1 MYLSSVDITGFK
13 SFAQKTPLRF
23 SDGLTAIVG
32 PNGCGKTNIVDAIR
46 WALGEQKTSVL
57 RSDAMENVI
66 FNGTRTRRPVGLAEV
81 SLTIQNNRQILPT
94 EYTEV
99 TITRRLFRNGESQ
112 YFLNKTQCRL
122 KDIIDLFMDTGMGSD
137 AYSVIELKMIEKIL
151 SDRTDERRH
160 LFEEAAGVTKYKARR
175 KETKRRIDSIK
186 NDVSRVQD
194 ILREVQK
201 NVYSLAR
208 QADKAKLHAD
218 LTKQLSFSQS
228 WLLYAEL
235 KRIENILQSKNE
247 EYTPLQEQ
255 LNSINL
261 VLIEAE
267 KSRISIDNIAE
278 SFESE
283 MKELQDEFQN
293 SSTAFAAMSQQK
305 AVSHERIKAFSDAIF
320 RASNQQKETEL
331 LLNQAEITCEQ
342 SRQKA
347 QNLSSECSQYEKDIQ
362 VLKDAREAA
371 KIYAQELY
379 QQSTAFDAEISQID
393 SILSQHRSASDRTS
407 ERIAGLERRILETN
421 SEHHQT
427 LVSLDL
433 LQKEIS
439 EKDTLTDGYV
449 KAVLNAENIVSE
461 KQHYLE
467 SLQNTITTIQQTL
480 GDLQNE
486 KGHHSA
492 SIEFLKNLID
502 TSESSVHLS
511 SSISWNPK
519 GGKITLAEII
529 DAEESLTIAIDAA
542 LGEAGKY
549 FVVDNQEEALAG
561 CAELHK
567 HNKGKSS
574 FICTSLIPTVKPLQN
589 YPQADG
595 IIGLASEIV
604 QVDEHIRNIL
614 RILLAKTIIVEN
626 ANIAMELATNN
637 KDFSFITL
645 KGEIFSASGIIR
657 GGSTSSSEGKNI
669 GKREQIAKLTKALN
683 LINAHIIELQQKL
696 EKSKIEFNSINIRAL
711 HDDVRKAEQEKN
723 SFQQSV
729 AKLMYKK
736 DAVEVS
742 LQKQKDALVDF
753 QQHMQSLL
761 QSNTDDKETIEHI
774 IQKKNVLMESKQTML
789 IKYRIAETDLSKAE
803 DLYRAAELII
813 VQKKAEERAANH
825 EVNRLAELIK
835 QKNDQLQFLENEQ
848 KRAHIELQALESSI
862 FSVNKEITEEQERL
876 QFLKEVIANRESKS
890 LELKRNRN
898 EAKEYEAK
906 VRAEQHAIMQLI
918 HSSELNLQQAQIEY
932 KRIVE
937 KVEEHSPGI
946 DLVHIPEDWIPLPD
960 FDEIIEREKSKKI
973 TQRLQS
979 LGNVNFL
986 ALEEYEK
993 EHERFE
999 FLKSQLADL
1008 SEAEHSLQD
1017 TMTEI
1022 NQTAQQRFHDTF
1034 EQIRVHFKHLFSV
1047 LFSGSG
1053 QADIH
1058 LGEGDPLECSIEIS
1072 AKPPG
1077 KRPQSIELLSAGEK
1091 TLTAIALLFAIYLVK
1106 PSPFCIL
1113 DEVDAPLDDANIDRY
1128 LQLIRSFSDKTQFLM
1143 ITHNKKTMEAA
1154 DTLYGITQE
1163 EEGVSKVVSVRF
1175 TRQDIAV

>member
-1 MYLSSVDITGFK
+1 
-13 SFAQKTPLRF
+13 
-23 SDGLTAIVG
+23 
-32 PNGCGKTNIVDAIR
+32 
-46 WALGEQKTSVL
+46 
-57 RSDAMENVI
+57 
-66 FNGTRTRRPVGLAEV
+66 
-81 SLTIQNNRQILPT
+81 
-94 EYTEV
+94 
-99 TITRRLFRNGESQ
+99 
-112 YFLNKTQCRL
+112 
-122 KDIIDLFMDTGMGSD
+122 
-137 AYSVIELKMIEKIL
+137 
-151 SDRTDERRH
+151 
-160 LFEEAAGVTKYKARR
+160 
-175 KETKRRIDSIK
+175 
-186 NDVSRVQD
+186 
-194 ILREVQK
+194 
-201 NVYSLAR
+201 
-208 QADKAKLHAD
+208 
-218 LTKQLSFSQS
+218 
-228 WLLYAEL
+228 
-235 KRIENILQSKNE
+235 
-247 EYTPLQEQ
+247 
-255 LNSINL
+255 
-261 VLIEAE
+261 
-267 KSRISIDNIAE
+267 
-278 SFESE
+278 

-305 AVSHERIKAFSDAIF
+305 AVSNERIKAFSDAII
-320 RASNQQKETEL
+320 RAKDQQKETEL
-331 LLNQAEITCEQ
+331 LLNQAEVTCEQ

-347 QNLSSECSQYEKDIQ
+347 QNLSYECSEYEKDIQ
-362 VLKDAREAA
+362 VLQNARETA
-371 KIYAQELY
+371 KIHAQELY
-379 QQSTAFDAEISQID
+379 QQSTAFDSEISQID
-393 SILSQHRSASDRTS
+393 SILSQHRSSSDRTS
-407 ERIAGLERRILETN
+407 ERIAGLERRIVETH
-421 SEHHQT
+421 SEQHQT
-427 LVSLDL
+427 LASLEL

-439 EKDTLTDGYV
+439 EKDTLKDGYIN
-449 KAVLNAENIVSE
+449 AVLHAEQIVIE
-461 KQHYLE
+461 KQQYVE

-480 GDLQNE
+480 GELQNE

-492 SIEFLKNLID
+492 SIEFLNNLID
-502 TSESSVHLS
+502 TSESSVYLTS
-511 SSISWNPK
+511 SSSWNPK

-529 DAEESLTIAIDAA
+529 DADESLTIALDAA

-567 HNKGKSS
+567 NNKGKSS
-574 FICTSLIPTVKPLQN
+574 FICTSLIPTVKPLQIF
-589 YPQADG
+589 PQSDG

-604 QVDEHIRNIL
+604 QVDDHIRNIL
-614 RILLAKTIIVEN
+614 RILLGKTIIVEH
-626 ANIAMELATNN
+626 ATIAMELAANH

-669 GKREQIAKLTKALN
+669 GKREQIARLTKTLN
-683 LINAHIIELQQKL
+683 LITTNIIELQQSL
-696 EKSKIEFNSINIRAL
+696 LTSKNEFNSINLRAL
-711 HDDVRKAEQEKN
+711 NDNVRKAEQDKN
-723 SFQQSV
+723 TFLQSV
-729 AKLMYKK
+729 EKLIYKK
-736 DAVEVS
+736 EALEHS
-742 LQKQKDALVDF
+742 LQRQKDALVDF
-753 QQHMQSLL
+753 QQQMQNLL

-774 IQKKNVLMESKQTML
+774 IQKKNVLTESKQSIL
-789 IKYRIAETDLSKAE
+789 SQYRIAETNLSKAE
-803 DLYRAAELII
+803 ELYRAAELII
-813 VQKKAEERAANH
+813 VQKKAEERAAIH
-825 EVNRLAELIK
+825 EVNRLLELIK

-848 KRAHIELQALESSI
+848 KRSNIELQALESSI
-862 FSVNKEITEEQERL
+862 FSVSKDIDEEQERL

-890 LELKRNRN
+890 LEFKKIRN

-906 VRAEQHAIMQLI
+906 IRAEQHAIMQLI
-918 HSSELNLQQAQIEY
+918 HTSELSLQQAQIEY

-937 KVEEHSPGI
+937 KAEEHSPGI
-946 DLVHIPEDWIPLPD
+946 DLVHIPEEWIPPAD

-973 TQRLQS
+973 TQRLQN

-1008 SEAEHSLQD
+1008 SEAEDSLQH

-1034 EQIRVHFKHLFSV
+1034 EQIRVHFKHLFSL

-1053 QADIH
+1053 EADIH

-1175 TRQDIAV
+1175 TGQDIAV

>member
-175 KETKRRIDSIK
+175 KDTMRRIDSIK

-218 LTKQLSFSQS
+218 LTKQLSSSQS
-228 WLLYAEL
+228 WLLYSEL

-255 LNSINL
+255 LNSINII
-261 VLIEAE
+261 LIEAE
-267 KSRISIDNIAE
+267 KSRISIEHDAE

-283 MKELQDEFQN
+283 MKEFQDEFQN

-305 AVSHERIKAFSDAIF
+305 AVSNERIKAFSDAMF
-320 RASNQQKETEL
+320 RAADLQKETEF

-347 QNLSSECSQYEKDIQ
+347 QNLSSECSEYEKDIQ
-362 VLKDAREAA
+362 VLKDTREAA

-379 QQSTAFDAEISQID
+379 KQSTAFDSEISQID
-393 SILSQHRSASDRTS
+393 STLSQHRSASDRTS

-421 SEHHQT
+421 SEQNQT
-427 LVSLDL
+427 SVSLDL

-439 EKDTLTDGYV
+439 VKELLTDGFI
-449 KAVLNAENIVSE
+449 KAVLNAEHIVSE
-461 KQHYLE
+461 KQFYIE
-467 SLQNTITTIQQTL
+467 SLQSTITTIQQTL

-511 SSISWNPK
+511 SSTSWNPK

-529 DAEESLTIAIDAA
+529 DAEESFTIAIDAA

-574 FICTSLIPTVKPLQN
+574 FICSSLIPTVKPLQN

-683 LINAHIIELQQKL
+683 SINAHIIKLQQTL
-696 EKSKIEFNSINIRAL
+696 ETSKIEFNSINIPAL
-711 HDDVRKAEQEKN
+711 HDDVRKAEHEKN

-729 AKLMYKK
+729 AQLMYKK
-736 DAVEVS
+736 EALEVS
-742 LQKQKDALVDF
+742 LQRQRDALVDF
-753 QQHMQSLL
+753 QQHMQNLL

-774 IQKKNVLMESKQTML
+774 LQNKDVLMESKQTML
-789 IKYRIAETDLSKAE
+789 SKNRIAETDLSKAE
-803 DLYRAAELII
+803 ELYRAAELII
-813 VQKKAEERAANH
+813 VQKKAEERVAIH
-825 EVNRLAELIK
+825 EVNRLIELIK

-876 QFLKEVIANRESKS
+876 QFLKEVIANCESKS
-890 LELKRNRN
+890 LEFKRIRN

-906 VRAEQHAIMQLI
+906 IRAEQHAIMQLI
-918 HSSELNLQQAQIEY
+918 HSSALSLQQAQIEY

-937 KVEEHSPGI
+937 KAEEHSPGI
-946 DLVHIPEDWIPLPD
+946 DLIHIPEDWIPPAD

-1008 SEAEHSLQD
+1008 SEAEGSLQD

-1022 NQTAQQRFHDTF
+1022 NRTAQQRFHDTF
-1034 EQIRVHFKHLFSV
+1034 EQIKVHFKHLFSV

-1053 QADIH
+1053 EADIH

>member
-228 WLLYAEL
+228 WLLYSEL

-255 LNSINL
+255 LNSINI

-305 AVSHERIKAFSDAIF
+305 AVSHERIKAFSDAII
-320 RASNQQKETEL
+320 RASDQQKETEL

-347 QNLSSECSQYEKDIQ
+347 QHLSSECAQYEKDIQ

-379 QQSTAFDAEISQID
+379 QQSTAFDADISQID
-393 SILSQHRSASDRTS
+393 SILYQHRSASDRTS

-421 SEHHQT
+421 SEQNQT
-427 LVSLDL
+427 LISLDL

-439 EKDTLTDGYV
+439 EKETLTDGFI
-449 KAVLNAENIVSE
+449 KAVLNAEDIVSE
-461 KQHYLE
+461 KQQYLE

-511 SSISWNPK
+511 SSTSWNPK

-567 HNKGKSS
+567 NNKGKSS
-574 FICTSLIPTVKPLQN
+574 FICTSLIPTVKPIQHYL
-589 YPQADG
+589 QADG

-604 QVDEHIRNIL
+604 QVDDHIRNIL
-614 RILLAKTIIVEN
+614 RILLGKTIIVEN
-626 ANIAMELATNN
+626 ASIAMELAANH

-669 GKREQIAKLTKALN
+669 GKREQIARLTKTLN
-683 LINAHIIELQQKL
+683 SITTNIIELQQSL
-696 EKSKIEFNSINIRAL
+696 ITSKNEFNSINIRAL
-711 HDDVRKAEQEKN
+711 HDDVRKAEQDKN
-723 SFQQSV
+723 TFLQSI
-729 AKLMYKK
+729 AKLIYKK
-736 DAVEVS
+736 EALEHS
-742 LQKQKDALVDF
+742 LQRQKDALVDF
-753 QQHMQSLL
+753 QQQMQSLL

-774 IQKKNVLMESKQTML
+774 MQKKNVLIESKQTML
-789 IKYRIAETDLSKAE
+789 SQYRIAETDLSKAE
-803 DLYRAAELII
+803 ELYRVAELII
-813 VQKKAEERAANH
+813 VQKK
-825 EVNRLAELIK
+825 
-835 QKNDQLQFLENEQ
+835 
-848 KRAHIELQALESSI
+848 S
-862 FSVNKEITEEQERL
+862 
-876 QFLKEVIANRESKS
+876 
-890 LELKRNRN
+890 
-898 EAKEYEAK
+898 
-906 VRAEQHAIMQLI
+906 
-918 HSSELNLQQAQIEY
+918 
-932 KRIVE
+932 
-937 KVEEHSPGI
+937 
-946 DLVHIPEDWIPLPD
+946 
-960 FDEIIEREKSKKI
+960 
-973 TQRLQS
+973 
-979 LGNVNFL
+979 
-986 ALEEYEK
+986 
-993 EHERFE
+993 
-999 FLKSQLADL
+999 
-1008 SEAEHSLQD
+1008 
-1017 TMTEI
+1017 
-1022 NQTAQQRFHDTF
+1022 
-1034 EQIRVHFKHLFSV
+1034 
-1047 LFSGSG
+1047 
-1053 QADIH
+1053 
-1058 LGEGDPLECSIEIS
+1058 
-1072 AKPPG
+1072 
-1077 KRPQSIELLSAGEK
+1077 
-1091 TLTAIALLFAIYLVK
+1091 
-1106 PSPFCIL
+1106 
-1113 DEVDAPLDDANIDRY
+1113 
-1128 LQLIRSFSDKTQFLM
+1128 
-1143 ITHNKKTMEAA
+1143 
-1154 DTLYGITQE
+1154 
-1163 EEGVSKVVSVRF
+1163 
-1175 TRQDIAV
+1175 